1 MTADVDAIWRA
12 LANPQRRAILQALR
26 DGPRTTTYLVEQ
38 LPDLTRFAV
47 MKHIG
52 VLRDCG
58 LVLTEEQ
65 GKRKLNSLNAVPL
78 RLVYEELVN
87 GYQDLWARQLLRVQR
102 RAEQLERT
110 SREETEEP

>member
-1 MTADVDAIWRA
+1 
-12 LANPQRRAILQALR
+12 
-26 DGPRTTTYLVEQ
+26 
-38 LPDLTRFAV
+38 

-78 RLVYEELVN
+78 RRVYEELVN
-87 GYQDLWARQLLRVQR
+87 GYQDLWARQLLNVKR
-102 RAEQLERT
+102 RAEQIQR
-110 SREETEEP
+110 ETEKDTDEP

>member
-1 MTADVDAIWRA
+1 M
-12 LANPQRRAILQALR
+12 R

-38 LPDLTRFAV
+38 LPELTRFAV

-78 RLVYEELVN
+78 RLVYEELVT
-87 GYQDLWARQLLRVQR
+87 GYQDLWARQLLKVQR
-102 RAEQLERT
+102 RAEQLQR
-110 SREETEEP
+110 ETEKETDDP